1 MISTM
6 CKENNDDDD
15 HDHNNGDDEL
25 EPRKMR
31 KIQQNEMKWNPR
43 KNVTFDSKRRE
54 ISFVIYSHSVFAF
67 ALSLGLPFFLNLL
80 FFRIFLFSFFF
91 SIFPLVL

>member
-31 KIQQNEMKWNPR
+31 KIKWNPR

-80 FFRIFLFSFFF
+80 LFRFFFQFSLSFFDPF
-91 SIFPLVL
+91 